1 MDNEEI
7 NHELAAQKHNDT
19 FSFILRHTIRLC
31 PPLGY
36 VFFLSITFLFCFFLS
51 LSIQEKPAKAKDE
64 LQTWEKKLQKDG
76 EAEPA
81 TATIGQHIV
90 IWGWCLGSRQTRK
103 QNNRWIISND
113 MEGIEGYNR
122 ENFFNIPVFASIK
135 ASETVKINS
144 LFRVNISEMT
154 MSTTR

>member
-36 VFFLSITFLFCFFLS
+36 VFFLSITFLFFSFS

-64 LQTWEKKLQKDG
+64 LKDMREK
-76 EAEPA
+76 
-81 TATIGQHIV
+81 
-90 IWGWCLGSRQTRK
+90 
-103 QNNRWIISND
+103 
-113 MEGIEGYNR
+113 
-122 ENFFNIPVFASIK
+122 NFKRMGRRNQQQQQ
-135 ASETVKINS
+135 
-144 LFRVNISEMT
+144 
-154 MSTTR
+154 